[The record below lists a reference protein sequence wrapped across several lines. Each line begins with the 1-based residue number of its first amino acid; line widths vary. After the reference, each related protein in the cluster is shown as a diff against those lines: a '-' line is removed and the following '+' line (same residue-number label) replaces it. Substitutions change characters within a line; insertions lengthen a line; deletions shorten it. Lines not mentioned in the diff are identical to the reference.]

1 MRCVNPSQEDQ
12 PVLNQIQPGVL
23 APLAMNA
30 RYRRQQEIYRQND
43 PVEFCYHLL
52 SGAAR
57 KFSIRP
63 SGRRQIMDFLMPG
76 DFFGFASAEQ
86 HVFTVDAI
94 VEGTVVARYPRVQL
108 RNLTESDPRFGR
120 LIHKLTATE
129 ISRLQERILLL
140 GRITALE
147 KVGAF
152 LLGMAERV
160 SDGPD
165 KLVLL
170 MSRYDIAD
178 YLALSVETVSWS
190 LTVLRQSAAIKLVGT
205 RHVEIIDRRA
215 LEEADG
221 GKPTAPRIGTDDIVC
236 HACK

>member
-1 MRCVNPSQEDQ
+1 
-12 PVLNQIQPGVL
+12 
-23 APLAMNA
+23 
-30 RYRRQQEIYRQND
+30 
-43 PVEFCYHLL
+43 
-52 SGAAR
+52 
-57 KFSIRP
+57 
-63 SGRRQIMDFLMPG
+63 MPG